1 MIYKDEGKSPRWVK
15 VNENLQKFLSLRQE
29 TFLEKQR
36 DKFFQADAA
45 KHFHKNVKNFK
56 SADKPKQFN
65 VADLLP
71 DKTEKETAEAA
82 AEFFYKISRE
92 FEPLAEND
100 IPSSYDRALPE
111 LSVPEVAKQLREQKK
126 PGSMV
131 SGDIFPKLI
140 NACSDSLAIPL
151 TDIFNCIVRT
161 GVWPKRWKVEY
172 VTLIPKKTAP
182 TSFAEL

>member
-1 MIYKDEGKSPRWVK
+1 MKIYKNFSAYDKKPSLKSKETSFSERMRLSTFTK
-15 VNENLQKFLSLRQE
+15 TLKFLI
-29 TFLEKQR
+29 F
-36 DKFFQADAA
+36 
-45 KHFHKNVKNFK
+45 
-56 SADKPKQFN
+56 KPKQFN